1 MHVDFFVPVT
11 YFEVPVTILE
21 KMPVTKMKNKMSRAL
36 FNVTVKNINTDS
48 LYHISKLGT
57 WGPSL
62 VGSYYY
68 RESLG
73 ITT

>member
-1 MHVDFFVPVT
+1 MPVTFQSARDDFPKSARDIEKVPVT
-11 YFEVPVTILE
+11 NI
-21 KMPVTKMKNKMSRAL
+21 KNEMSRAL